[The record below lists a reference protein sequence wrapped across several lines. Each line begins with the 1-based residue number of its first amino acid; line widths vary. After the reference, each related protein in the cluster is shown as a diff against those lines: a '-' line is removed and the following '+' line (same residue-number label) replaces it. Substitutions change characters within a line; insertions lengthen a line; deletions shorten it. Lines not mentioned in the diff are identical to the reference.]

1 MRKMTNIL
9 DLDTFTQAIN
19 NGKKVALSEINEQQD
34 YTEDELSKDDEELEE
49 ESLQPDPVIQH
60 LEEAAFLA
68 NHKKVLDF
76 DTYAETQYKK
86 PKL

>member
-1 MRKMTNIL
+1 MRKLTHVL
-9 DLDTFTQAIN
+9 DLETFTKVYN
-19 NGKKVALSEINEQQD
+19 NGEKLALPEINEQQD
-34 YTEDELSKDDEELEE
+34 YTEDELSEEDEELEE

>member
-9 DLDTFTQAIN
+9 DLDTFTKVYN
-19 NGKKVALSEINEQQD
+19 NGEKLALPEINEQQD
-34 YTEDELSKDDEELEE
+34 YTEDELSEEDEELEE

-76 DTYAETQYKK
+76 DTYVETQYKK

>member
-19 NGKKVALSEINEQQD
+19 NGEKVALPEVNEQQD
-34 YTEDELSKDDEELEE
+34 YTEDELSEEEEELEE
-49 ESLQPDPVIQH
+49 ESLKVDPIIQH

-68 NHKKVLDF
+68 EYKKVLDF
-76 DTYAETQYKK
+76 DTYVETQYKK

>member
-9 DLDTFTQAIN
+9 DLDTFTKVYN
-19 NGKKVALSEINEQQD
+19 NGEKLALPEINEQQD

>member
-1 MRKMTNIL
+1 MKKLKHVLNL
-9 DLDTFTQAIN
+9 ENFTKVYN
-19 NGKKVALSEINEQQD
+19 NGEKLALPEINEQQD
-34 YTEDELSKDDEELEE
+34 YTEDELPEEEQELEE

-68 NHKKVLDF
+68 EYKKVLDF
-76 DTYAETQYKK
+76 DTYVETQYKK

>member
-19 NGKKVALSEINEQQD
+19 NGEKVALREVNEQQD
-34 YTEDELSKDDEELEE
+34 YTEDELSEEEEELEE
-49 ESLQPDPVIQH
+49 ESLHLDPVIQH

-68 NHKKVLDF
+68 EYKKVLDF
-76 DTYAETQYKK
+76 DTYVQKQYKK
-86 PKL
+86 P